1 MSRRHL
7 YRKSL
12 YRKRLHSLLLAFAFT
27 LAAAAPLRADAPA
40 DPAAKPADTKPADA
54 KAADA
59 KSAPQP
65 TTIANPL
72 IDPGDL
78 KLLLEPL
85 TRPELE
91 VEASGWFGLLRSKVH
106 EVTEAELAVRR
117 KNREIVAL
125 GQVKDAAQ
133 KVAAASAVAEKK
145 AASAPPDSDEAKAA
159 AAKLAEANAKLE
171 KSVETSKKEAAAPPA
186 GTTPAAPAPDPAK
199 AAAPAAPP
207 VADDKQVMERAVES
221 AQKKADKTGDDTKV
235 VDKTVAA
242 SKEAQASQDVAKLA
256 EQAPAAAA
264 QSAPPAVKAAETA
277 DTAKTLAAKVD
288 EAAAAKSDVKVQ
300 LIDYSTQLGNERTE
314 ITDRLKLV
322 LDNWDL
328 KGGDSKD
335 IRTYIAAV
343 GGLKLDVSDKTATIA
358 RIKSWLV
365 ADEGGLRVARNIGL
379 FLAYLL
385 GSVIL
390 ARIVRVIANR
400 VMAAT
405 SHGPSLLLRRFLVDM
420 SGRAIVFVG
429 FLAGLS
435 ALEVNLAPL
444 LAIIGAAG
452 FVVAFALQGTL
463 SNFASGLMIMLNRPF
478 DVNDRVV
485 VSGDIKG
492 TVSAVSI
499 FSTLIRTE
507 DGKTSI
513 VPNNSIWG
521 GVIVNETTGVTTQA
535 SEPESTPAA

>member
-1 MSRRHL
+1 MSRRRLDRKCL
-7 YRKSL
+7 Y
-12 YRKRLHSLLLAFAFT
+12 SLLLAFAFT

-40 DPAAKPADTKPADA
+40 DTAAKPADAKPADG

-85 TRPELE
+85 SRPELE
-91 VEASGWFGLLRSKVH
+91 VEASGWFGLLRAKVH

-171 KSVETSKKEAAAPPA
+171 KSVESSKKEAAAPPA
-186 GTTPAAPAPDPAK
+186 GTTPAAPAPSQDPAK

-242 SKEAQASQDVAKLA
+242 SKETQASQDVAKLA

>member
-1 MSRRHL
+1 MSRRRL

-12 YRKRLHSLLLAFAFT
+12 YSLLLAFAVT
-27 LAAAAPLRADAPA
+27 LATAAPLRADGPA
-40 DPAAKPADTKPADA
+40 DAAAKPADAKPDA
-54 KAADA
+54 KP
-59 KSAPQP
+59 APQP
-65 TTIANPL
+65 TTIASPL

-85 TRPELE
+85 TRSELE
-91 VEASGWFGLLRSKVH
+91 IEAGGWYGLLRAKVR

-171 KSVETSKKEAAAPPA
+171 KSVETSKKEAAAAPA
-186 GTTPAAPAPDPAK
+186 GTPTAAAAQDPTKAAPA
-199 AAAPAAPP
+199 
-207 VADDKQVMERAVES
+207 VADDKQVMDRAVES
-221 AQKKADKTGDDTKV
+221 AQKKAEKTGDETKV
-235 VDKTVAA
+235 ADKTSAA
-242 SKEAQASQDVAKLA
+242 SKESQASQDVAKAA

-264 QSAPPAVKAAETA
+264 GAAPPAVKAAETA

-322 LDNWDL
+322 LDDLDL
-328 KGGDSKD
+328 KGGDSKE

-358 RIKSWLV
+358 RIKSWLI
-365 ADEGGLRVARNIGL
+365 ADEGGLRVARNLGL
-379 FLAYLL
+379 FLAYIL
-385 GSVIL
+385 GSIVV

-400 VMAAT
+400 IMAAT
-405 SHGPSLLLRRFLVDM
+405 AHGPSQLLRRFLVDM

-478 DVNDRVV
+478 DVDDRVV

-492 TVSAVSI
+492 TVTSVSI
-499 FSTLIRTE
+499 FSTLIRTD
-507 DGKTSI
+507 DGNTSI

-535 SEPESTPAA
+535 SEPETTSAA

>member
-1 MSRRHL
+1 MSRRL
-7 YRKSL
+7 YLKSL
-12 YRKRLHSLLLAFAFT
+12 YSLTLTVAFT
-27 LAAAAPLRADAPA
+27 LAAASPLRADAPA
-40 DPAAKPADTKPADA
+40 DAAAKPADAKP
-54 KAADA
+54 
-59 KSAPQP
+59 APQP
-65 TTIANPL
+65 TTIANPVV
-72 IDPGDL
+72 DPGDL

-91 VEASGWFGLLRSKVH
+91 VEANGWYGLLRAKVR

-133 KVAAASAVAEKK
+133 KVAAAAVVADKK

-171 KSVETSKKEAAAPPA
+171 KSVETSKKEAAAAPA
-186 GTTPAAPAPDPAK
+186 GTPPAAAQDPAK
-199 AAAPAAPP
+199 AASS
-207 VADDKQVMERAVES
+207 VADDKQVMDRAVES
-221 AQKKADKTGDDTKV
+221 AQKKAEKTGDDTKV
-235 VDKTVAA
+235 ADKTVAA
-242 SKEAQASQDVAKLA
+242 SKESQASQDVAKLA
-256 EQAPAAAA
+256 EQAPAAATGA
-264 QSAPPAVKAAETA
+264 ATSAAKAAETT

-322 LDNWDL
+322 LDDWDL
-328 KGGDSKD
+328 KGGDSKE

-358 RIKSWLV
+358 RIKSWLI

-379 FLAYLL
+379 FLAYIL
-385 GSVIL
+385 GSVIV
-390 ARIVRVIANR
+390 ARIVRFIANR
-400 VMAAT
+400 IMAAT
-405 SHGPSLLLRRFLVDM
+405 PHGPSQLLRRFLVDM

-478 DVNDRVV
+478 DVDDRVV

-492 TVSAVSI
+492 TVSSVSI
-499 FSTLIRTE
+499 FSTLIRTD
-507 DGKTSI
+507 DGNTSI

-521 GVIVNETTGVTTQA
+521 GVIVNETTGVTTRA
-535 SEPESTPAA
+535 SEPETTPAA